1 MLQDL
6 GLQALAPGLDDEVF
20 DDWWEKVNNRV
31 SGQVQKGVNSLVIL
45 GAWNMWNHRNW
56 CVFDGAVPNIN
67 QSIVGN

>member
-1 MLQDL
+1 M
-6 GLQALAPGLDDEVF
+6 GFHESNVHS
-20 DDWWEKVNNRV
+20 KMIT
-31 SGQVQKGVNSLVIL
+31 QKGVNSLVIL